1 MNRLT
6 VVVQVS
12 VVLNKTSFNDCD
24 LTFQLPVNQSQ
35 IYLCIIVIF

>member
-24 LTFQLPVNQSQ
+24 LTFQLPEQKSIKVKF
-35 IYLCIIVIF
+35 ICVL